1 MKRDYITRREYDEWM
16 HESESLARA
25 LHYPMTEDMVN
36 DSAGIVF
43 GSDQYEAFEKGLWSG
58 DPYELMVIF
67 QSLNEAAVD
76 GLPVSGA
83 KYAEYSGLC
92 DKIMIV
98 HPGKF
103 CPPHFHE
110 RKTESY
116 EVMLGTM
123 ELFYKPEPVKVG
135 DEEVMS
141 FHPMEQGSGWPED
154 VRLPEGREDTYKE
167 LTSFKRIEA
176 GDPKF
181 VMQRKH
187 LHTFRCPPDAKVP
200 LCVREVSTYS
210 HEPTEDQKNDPVP
223 MESWRGL
230 HDNTFLS
237 PSANEGRLNE
247 DIRETN

>member
-1 MKRDYITRREYDEWM
+1 MARQYVTRREYDEWM
-16 HESESLARA
+16 HEGESLARA
-25 LHYPMTEDMVN
+25 LRYPMTPDMVN

-43 GSDQYEAFEKGLWSG
+43 GADQYEAFEKGLWSG
-58 DPYELMVIF
+58 DPYELMIIF
-67 QSLNEAAVD
+67 QALNEAAVD
-76 GLPVSGA
+76 GLPTQGA
-83 KYAEYSGLC
+83 PYAEYSGLC

-103 CPPHFHE
+103 CPPHFHK

-123 ELFYKPEPVKVG
+123 ELFYRPEPVVIG
-135 DEEVMS
+135 DEDVMR
-141 FHPMEQGSGWPED
+141 FRPMPEGDPWPDD
-154 VRLPEGREDTYKE
+154 VALPAGREDTYRK
-167 LTSFKRIEA
+167 LTSYKRIES

-181 VMQRKH
+181 VMHRKH
-187 LHTFRCPPDAKVP
+187 LHTFRCPPDSRVP

-223 MESWRGL
+223 VESWRGL

-237 PSANEGRLNE
+237 PSANTGRLSE
-247 DIRETN
+247 DIRE

>member
-1 MKRDYITRREYDEWM
+1 MTRDYITRKEYDEWM
-16 HESESLARA
+16 HECESLARA
-25 LHYPMTEDMVN
+25 LRYPMTDDMVN

-43 GSDQYEAFEKGLWSG
+43 GSDQYQAFERGLWSN

-67 QSLNEAAVD
+67 QSLNEAAAS
-76 GLPVSGA
+76 GLPVEGA
-83 KYAEYSGLC
+83 PWAEYSGLC

-103 CPPHFHE
+103 CPPHFHK

-123 ELFYKPEPVKVG
+123 ELFYKPEPVDADEGEVLRFHEMQTG
-135 DEEVMS
+135 DPWPEEVA
-141 FHPMEQGSGWPED
+141 
-154 VRLPEGREDTYKE
+154 LPEGREETYKE

-187 LHTFRCPPDAKVP
+187 LHAFRCPPDAKVP

-210 HEPTEDQKNDPVP
+210 HEPTEDQESYPVP
-223 MESWRGL
+223 IPSWQGL

-237 PSANEGRLNE
+237 PSANTGRLSQN
-247 DIRETN
+247 IRG

>member
-1 MKRDYITRREYDEWM
+1 MRDYITRKEYDEWM
-16 HESESLARA
+16 HECESLARA
-25 LHYPMTEDMVN
+25 LRYPITPDMIN

-43 GSDQYEAFEKGLWSG
+43 GSDQYEAFEHGLWSG
-58 DPYELMVIF
+58 EPYELMVIF
-67 QSLNEAAVD
+67 QSLNEAAVS
-76 GLPVSGA
+76 GLPVDAA
-83 KYAEYSGLC
+83 KYAEYFGLC

-103 CPPHFHE
+103 CPPHYHH

-116 EVMLGTM
+116 EVIFGSMD
-123 ELFYKPEPVKVG
+123 LFYNPDPIDTG
-135 DEEVMS
+135 DGDVMS
-141 FHPMEQGSGWPED
+141 FHEMERGEAWPEG
-154 VRLPEGREDTYKE
+154 VALPKGKEETYST
-167 LTSFKRIEA
+167 LTSYKRIEA

-210 HEPTEDQKNDPVP
+210 HEPTEDQEDYPVP
-223 MESWRGL
+223 IPSWQGL

-237 PSANEGRLNE
+237 PEANTGRLSQHIKE
-247 DIRETN
+247 

>member
-1 MKRDYITRREYDEWM
+1 MSRNYITRKEYDAWM
-16 HESESLARA
+16 HECESLALA
-25 LHYPMTEDMVN
+25 LRYPMTPDMVN

-43 GSDQYEAFEKGLWSG
+43 GNDQYEAFNKGLWSG

-67 QSLNEAAVD
+67 QSLNEAAVS
-76 GLPVSGA
+76 GLPVEAA
-83 KYAEYSGLC
+83 KYAEYAGLC

-116 EVMLGTM
+116 EVMLGSM
-123 ELFYKPEPVKVG
+123 DLFYRPEPVKIG
-135 DEEVMS
+135 DEPVFS
-141 FHPMEQGSGWPED
+141 FHEMEEGDPWPEE
-154 VRLPEGREDTYKE
+154 VALPLGREESYKE
-167 LTSFKRIEA
+167 LTSYKRIEA

-187 LHTFRCPPDAKVP
+187 LHTFRCPPDAKTP

-210 HEPTEDQKNDPVP
+210 HEPTADQKNTPVP
-223 MESWRGL
+223 IPSWMGL

-237 PSANEGRLNE
+237 PSANTGRLVQN
-247 DIRETN
+247 IRED

>member
-1 MKRDYITRREYDEWM
+1 MTRNYITRQEYDDWM
-16 HESESLARA
+16 HNCEALARA
-25 LHYPMTEDMVN
+25 LHYPMTPDMVN
-36 DSAGIVF
+36 DSAGIVY
-43 GSDQYEAFEKGLWSG
+43 GADQYEAFEKGLWSN
-58 DPYELMVIF
+58 DPYEVMVIF
-67 QSLNEAAVD
+67 QSLNEAAVS
-76 GLPVSGA
+76 GLPVKGA
-83 KYAEYSGLC
+83 PYAEYSGLC

-110 RKTESY
+110 RKTECY
-116 EVMLGTM
+116 EVMLGSM
-123 ELFYKPEPVKVG
+123 DLFYDPDPVKVG

-141 FHPMEQGSGWPED
+141 FHEMEKGDPWPEN
-154 VRLPEGREDTYKE
+154 VALPKGREDTYKK
-167 LTSFKRIEA
+167 LTSYKRLEV

-210 HEPTEDQKNDPVP
+210 HEPTEDQADYPVP
-223 MESWRGL
+223 MPSWKGL

-237 PSANEGRLNE
+237 PSANTGRLAQNIKE
-247 DIRETN
+247 

>member
-1 MKRDYITRREYDEWM
+1 MARNYITRREYDDWM
-16 HESESLARA
+16 HECESLARA
-25 LHYPMTEDMVN
+25 LRYPMTPDMVN

-67 QSLNEAAVD
+67 QSLNEAAVS
-76 GLPVSGA
+76 GLPVEGA
-83 KYAEYSGLC
+83 PWAEYSGLC

-123 ELFYKPEPVKVG
+123 ELFYRPEPVKVG
-135 DEEVMS
+135 EGQVMA
-141 FHPMEQGSGWPED
+141 FHEMEPGDPWPDD
-154 VRLPEGREDTYKE
+154 VALPAGREDTYKE

-200 LCVREVSTYS
+200 LCVREISTYS
-210 HEPTEDQKNDPVP
+210 HEPTEDQEDYPVP
-223 MESWRGL
+223 MPSWKGL

-237 PSANEGRLNE
+237 PSANTGRLAQNIV
-247 DIRETN
+247 D